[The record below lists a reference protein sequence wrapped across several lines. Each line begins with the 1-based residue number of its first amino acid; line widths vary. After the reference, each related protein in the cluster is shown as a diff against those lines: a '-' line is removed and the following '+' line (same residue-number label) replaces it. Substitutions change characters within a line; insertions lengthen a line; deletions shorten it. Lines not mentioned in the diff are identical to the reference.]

1 VRHFEAIERAHM
13 RGLPIINPKLCV
25 EAVGAWQLAD
35 HRICILIAPWFMNL
49 VLLPGNDDWAGLAQ
63 GQVCDVELPR
73 ETLQFTVCHDD
84 VMGTFL
90 TAVMFRT
97 VSDFPDQD
105 TARGVAAEILQ
116 QLFSPVAARPAAISR
131 RALFTG
137 SGAADA

>member
-1 VRHFEAIERAHM
+1 
-13 RGLPIINPKLCV
+13 
-25 EAVGAWQLAD
+25 
-35 HRICILIAPWFMNL
+35 
-49 VLLPGNDDWAGLAQ
+49 
-63 GQVCDVELPR
+63 
-73 ETLQFTVCHDD
+73 
-84 VMGTFL
+84 MGTFL